1 MTTDFA
7 FIDADPVTRFIRHK
21 GSVRP
26 LKPWLM
32 AATLVLLSGCTAAWN
47 QQAADQASY
56 ALIEE
61 KSSLV
66 PGMSTLDITIDRPR
80 EMTLDSYTTNTR
92 VFDFLGSLANSENG
106 AHIINLD
113 QALDLGFALN
123 KDYQL
128 QRERLY
134 LQALSL
140 TADRYRYTPIF
151 SASANSTYAWDNRL
165 TDGSTD
171 PFAADAEALI
181 SLPATAVS
189 ADERLRSD
197 ASLGTRLLLRGGGQ
211 IALNL
216 TSNFLRFV
224 TGDMDSSASSALV
237 GSFTQPLLRGAGSDI
252 AAETLMQAE
261 RDLLYQ
267 LRDFTRY
274 RQTLAV
280 RITTQYYTVLE
291 ARDTVRNNFAGLSA
305 TLSSLERER
314 AFQAEGLRTPGQ
326 VGRLEQS
333 SLQRNRAWAL
343 AITRYA
349 NALDSFKILLGLR
362 ADDRIML
369 DDQEMLRI
377 SEGNLQAPDITLEQ
391 ALELTANNR
400 LDLFTQADRIADR
413 ARKLEVAADAFQPGL
428 AMVLRAS
435 VPANNNNSA
444 SLSDLDFRL
453 TDYSAALEL
462 DLPVDQMSERTA
474 YRRALIDYEVAV
486 RAYELAIDNAK
497 LGVLD
502 AWRALEQAERNYDI
516 SMASV
521 RINERRV
528 EEAELRAELGTG
540 NIQDTVDAQNDLI
553 NSRTQLTSAIIDHNI
568 AKLALWRDVGLLSV
582 SDDGR
587 WQEGRVDSSVNTSP
601 L

>member
-1 MTTDFA
+1 MTTHRTLN
-7 FIDADPVTRFIRHK
+7 DADRVLRTSRYR
-21 GSVRP
+21 GSQQCARA
-26 LKPWLM
+26 WLI
-32 AATLVLLSGCTAAWN
+32 AAITLLLSGCTAAWN

-80 EMTLDSYTTNTR
+80 EMTLDRYTTNTR

-106 AHIINLD
+106 AHIINLE

-181 SLPATAVS
+181 SLPATVVS
-189 ADERLRSD
+189 TDERLRSD

-224 TGDMDSSASSALV
+224 TGDINSSASSALV

-267 LRDFTRY
+267 LREFTRY

-333 SLQRNRAWAL
+333 SLQRDRAWAL

-377 SEGNLQAPDITLEQ
+377 SEGDLLAPDITLEQ

-435 VPANNNNSA
+435 VPANNSNSG
-444 SLSDLDFRL
+444 SLSDMDFRL

-462 DLPVDQMSERTA
+462 DLPVDLMSERTA

-587 WQEGRVDSSVNTSP
+587 WQEGDVDSRVNPSP

>member
-1 MTTDFA
+1 MTTHRTLN
-7 FIDADPVTRFIRHK
+7 DADRVLRTSRYR
-21 GSVRP
+21 GSQQCARA
-26 LKPWLM
+26 WLI
-32 AATLVLLSGCTAAWN
+32 AAITLLLSGCTAAWN

-80 EMTLDSYTTNTR
+80 EMTLDRYTTNTR

-106 AHIINLD
+106 AHIINLE

-140 TADRYRYTPIF
+140 TADRYRYTPIV

-181 SLPATAVS
+181 SLPATVVS
-189 ADERLRSD
+189 TDERLRSD

-224 TGDMDSSASSALV
+224 TGDINSSASSALV

-267 LRDFTRY
+267 LREFTRY

-333 SLQRNRAWAL
+333 SLQRDRAWAL

-377 SEGNLQAPDITLEQ
+377 SEGDLLAPDITLEQ

-435 VPANNNNSA
+435 VPANNSNSA
-444 SLSDLDFRL
+444 SLSDMDFRL

-462 DLPVDQMSERTA
+462 DLPVDLMSERTA

-587 WQEGRVDSSVNTSP
+587 WQEGDVDSRVNPSP

>member
-1 MTTDFA
+1 MTTDSA
-7 FIDADPVTRFIRHK
+7 FNDADRVLSATRYR
-21 GSVRP
+21 GSQQCVRP
-26 LKPWLM
+26 WLIG
-32 AATLVLLSGCTAAWN
+32 ALTLLLNGCTAAWN

-66 PGMSTLDITIDRPR
+66 PGMSTLDITIDRSR
-80 EMTLDSYTTNTR
+80 EMTLDRFTTNTR

-106 AHIINLD
+106 AHIINLE

-171 PFAADAEALI
+171 PFATDAEALI
-181 SLPATAVS
+181 SLPATVVS
-189 ADERLRSD
+189 TDERLRSD

-224 TGDMDSSASSALV
+224 TGDINSSASSALV

-333 SLQRNRAWAL
+333 SLQRDRAWAL

-377 SEGNLQAPDITLEQ
+377 SEGDLQAPDITLEQ

-400 LDLFTQADRIADR
+400 LDLFTLADRIADR

-428 AMVLRAS
+428 ATVLRAS

-444 SLSDLDFRL
+444 SLSDMDFRL

-462 DLPVDQMSERTA
+462 DLPVDLMSERTA

-486 RAYELAIDNAK
+486 RAYELAIENAK

-502 AWRALEQAERNYDI
+502 AWRALEQAERNYEI
-516 SMASV
+516 SMTSV

-587 WQEGRVDSSVNTSP
+587 WQEGSVDSSVNPSP

>member
-1 MTTDFA
+1 MPARAAVLVNKPLCLFA
-7 FIDADPVTRFIRHK
+7 AIC
-21 GSVRP
+21 
-26 LKPWLM
+26 
-32 AATLVLLSGCTAAWN
+32 LLSSCTAAWN
-47 QQAADQASY
+47 QQAADNASY

-66 PGMSTLDITIDRPR
+66 PGMSTQDVVIDKPR
-80 EMTLDSYTTNTR
+80 QMTLERFPANTAT
-92 VFDFLGSLANSENG
+92 FDFLGNLANSENG
-106 AHIINLD
+106 AHIINLE
-113 QALDLGFALN
+113 QALDLAFALN

-151 SASANSTYAWDNRL
+151 SASANSTYAWDAND
-165 TDGSTD
+165 T
-171 PFAADAEALI
+171 FVEDAVALI
-181 SLPATAVS
+181 NLPATTIAT
-189 ADERLRSD
+189 DERLRSD
-197 ASLGTRLLLRGGGQ
+197 ATLGTRLFLRGGGQ

-216 TSNFLRFV
+216 TSNFLKFV
-224 TGDMDSSASSALV
+224 TGDLDSSASSALV

-267 LRDFTRY
+267 LREFTRY

-280 RITTQYYTVLE
+280 RIATQYYTVLE

-333 SLQRNRAWAL
+333 SLQRDRAWAQ

-349 NALDSFKILLGLR
+349 SALDSFKILLGLR
-362 ADDRIML
+362 ADDRLML
-369 DDQEMLRI
+369 DDQEMQRM
-377 SEGNLQAPDITLEQ
+377 SEGNLVPPDITLEQ

-400 LDLFTQADRIADR
+400 LDLFTHADRIADR
-413 ARKLEVAADAFQPGL
+413 ARKLDVAANAFQPGL
-428 AMVLRAS
+428 ALVLRAS
-435 VPANNNNSA
+435 VPANGNNSA

-453 TDYSAALEL
+453 TDYSAGLEL
-462 DLPVDQMSERTA
+462 DVPVDQMSERTA
-474 YRRALIDYEVAV
+474 YRRALIDYDVAV
-486 RAYELAIDNAK
+486 RTYELAVDNAK

-502 AWRALEQAERNYDI
+502 AWRALEQAERNYEI
-516 SMASV
+516 SMTSV

-553 NSRTQLTSAIIDHNI
+553 NSRTQLTSAIIDHNV
-568 AKLALWRDVGLLSV
+568 AKLALWRDVGLLIV
-582 SDDGR
+582 SDNGQ
-587 WQEGRVDSSVNTSP
+587 WQEGSVEPVIPNTGNPTP

>member
-1 MTTDFA
+1 MTTHRTLN
-7 FIDADPVTRFIRHK
+7 DADRVLRTSRYR
-21 GSVRP
+21 GSQQCARA
-26 LKPWLM
+26 WLI
-32 AATLVLLSGCTAAWN
+32 AAITLLLSGCTAAWN

-80 EMTLDSYTTNTR
+80 EMTLDRYTTNTR

-106 AHIINLD
+106 AHIINLE

-181 SLPATAVS
+181 SLPATVVS
-189 ADERLRSD
+189 MDERLRSD

-224 TGDMDSSASSALV
+224 TGDINSSASSALV

-267 LRDFTRY
+267 LREFTRY

-333 SLQRNRAWAL
+333 SLQRDRAWAL

-377 SEGNLQAPDITLEQ
+377 SEGDLLAPDITLEQ

-435 VPANNNNSA
+435 VPANNSNSA
-444 SLSDLDFRL
+444 SLSDMDFRL

-462 DLPVDQMSERTA
+462 DLPVDLMSERTA

-587 WQEGRVDSSVNTSP
+587 WQEGSVDSRVNPSP

>member
-1 MTTDFA
+1 MTTDSA
-7 FIDADPVTRFIRHK
+7 FNDADRVLSAAGYRR
-21 GSVRP
+21 SQQCAR
-26 LKPWLM
+26 PWLIG
-32 AATLVLLSGCTAAWN
+32 ALTLLLNGCTAAWN

-66 PGMSTLDITIDRPR
+66 PGMSTLDITIDRSR
-80 EMTLDSYTTNTR
+80 EMTLERYPANSR

-106 AHIINLD
+106 AHIINLE

-181 SLPATAVS
+181 SLPATVVS

-267 LRDFTRY
+267 LREFTRY

-333 SLQRNRAWAL
+333 SLQRDRAWAL

-377 SEGNLQAPDITLEQ
+377 SEGDLQAPDITLEQ

-400 LDLFTQADRIADR
+400 LDLFTLADRIADR

-444 SLSDLDFRL
+444 SLSDMDFRL

-462 DLPVDQMSERTA
+462 DLPVDLMSERSA

-502 AWRALEQAERNYDI
+502 AWRALEQAERNYEI
-516 SMASV
+516 SMTSV

-587 WQEGRVDSSVNTSP
+587 WQEGSVDSSVNPSP

>member
-1 MTTDFA
+1 MTTDSA
-7 FIDADPVTRFIRHK
+7 FNDADRVLSAAGYRR
-21 GSVRP
+21 SQQCVRP
-26 LKPWLM
+26 WLIG
-32 AATLVLLSGCTAAWN
+32 ALTLLLNGCTAAWN

-66 PGMSTLDITIDRPR
+66 PGMSTLDITIDRSR
-80 EMTLDSYTTNTR
+80 EMTLDRYTTNTR

-106 AHIINLD
+106 AHIINLE

-151 SASANSTYAWDNRL
+151 SASANSSYAWDNRL

-171 PFAADAEALI
+171 PFATDAEALI
-181 SLPATAVS
+181 SLPATVAS
-189 ADERLRSD
+189 TDERLRTD

-267 LRDFTRY
+267 LREFTRY

-333 SLQRNRAWAL
+333 SLQRDRAWAL

-377 SEGNLQAPDITLEQ
+377 SEGDLQAPDITLEQ

-400 LDLFTQADRIADR
+400 LDLFTLADRIADR

-444 SLSDLDFRL
+444 SLSDMDFRL

-462 DLPVDQMSERTA
+462 DLPVDLMSERTA

-502 AWRALEQAERNYDI
+502 AWRALEQAERNYEI
-516 SMASV
+516 SMTSV

-587 WQEGRVDSSVNTSP
+587 WQEGNVDSSVNPSP